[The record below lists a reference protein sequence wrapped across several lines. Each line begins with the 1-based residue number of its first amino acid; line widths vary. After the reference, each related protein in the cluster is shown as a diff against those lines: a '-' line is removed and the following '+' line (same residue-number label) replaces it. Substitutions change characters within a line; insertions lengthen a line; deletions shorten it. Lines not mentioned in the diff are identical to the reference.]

1 MNFKTEKRMSTEG
14 KKILKGRFSY
24 FLSKVAPKNTKI
36 KIGLKNGIEFI
47 VRAKTM
53 DKSILK
59 EVWITKIYDKYG
71 IKVEKGDTVI
81 DIGAQIG
88 FFSIYAAELSK
99 TGKVYAF
106 EPFIENFQMLE
117 KHKLINKKEN
127 LFVYN
132 VGVSDKEGR
141 QTLYLS
147 PDNNTGGHSL
157 HLKTDDNN
165 KKIEIQ
171 TIRLNDFCEKE
182 NISTIDFLKLD
193 CEGAEFDILKSNEGI
208 LANVDKI
215 IMECHPYE
223 NNTVDDMVKLLERNG
238 FSILSDVNS
247 YITGVTMLYAR
258 KMK

>member
-1 MNFKTEKRMSTEG
+1 MNSKIEKRMSAEG
-14 KKILKGRFSY
+14 KKILKGRFPY

-36 KIGLKNGIEFI
+36 NIGLKNGLQFI

-71 IKVEKGDTVI
+71 IRVEKGDTVI

-88 FFSIYAAELSK
+88 FFSIYAAELSQ
-99 TGKVYAF
+99 TGNVYAF

-117 KHKLINKKEN
+117 NHKKINKKDN

-132 VGVSDKEGR
+132 VGVSDKEGA

-157 HLKTDDNN
+157 YLKKNDSN

-182 NISTIDFLKLD
+182 QLLKIDFLKLD
-193 CEGAEFDILKSNEGI
+193 CEGAEFDILKSNEAI
-208 LANVDKI
+208 LAKVDKI
-215 IMECHPYE
+215 IMECHPYDD
-223 NNTVDDMVKLLERNG
+223 NTVDDMVKLLERNG

-247 YITGVTMLYAR
+247 SVTGVTMLYAS
-258 KMK
+258 KVK